1 MVPTAITERIR
12 GACDASALR
21 QFGLIMRRLIV
32 VCLFFLAGSLHAAP
46 AEALFVVIAD
56 QHSAYDR
63 TAQFVAHVARVK
75 AENPGVP
82 LAVLV
87 NGDSLELGNV
97 VAQRSGGEIDLAM
110 FAALARIAPTV
121 VNLGNHEPDL
131 HAVPEIV
138 EKLRTAG
145 VNVIGNLRDRTSGE
159 LFAPASIVLPLGE
172 TEVVIAGVTTDQL
185 SQYRAA
191 VRPALDLA
199 VPAVWAKEKFP
210 AIFNAAAP
218 GAAKIVLSH
227 AGLRL
232 DRGMFPHVPDGALFA
247 GAHDHA
253 QFVKRL
259 GRTVYFHSGSWNGH
273 FSLARLE
280 RDTAGAAHWTV
291 AQQAMR
297 ASDPANAELEKRI
310 RDTNARH
317 LTADDLAPVGRL
329 PGELSRAEA
338 ARFVVA
344 AVRAAAGVDA
354 AFIGNTTF
362 GDGLPTGDVSRVALN
377 ACVRFDGTLCVAE
390 VSGERLRALL
400 ARSNQGP
407 DTPFAERE
415 GESLFAV
422 GPEEIDAGKT
432 YRMATTDWGMKN
444 RGRYFGTDDLAFVEH
459 PELRLKAVVAEA
471 LRKR

>member
-1 MVPTAITERIR
+1 
-12 GACDASALR
+12 
-21 QFGLIMRRLIV
+21 MRAV
-32 VCLFFLAGSLHAAP
+32 AFFLVGWFAPLIAHAK

-63 TAQFVAHVARVK
+63 TAQFVAHVERVK
-75 AENPGVP
+75 AETPGVP

-97 VAQRSGGEIDLAM
+97 VAQRSGGEIDFAM
-110 FAALARIAPTV
+110 FAALARLAPTV

-138 EKLRTAG
+138 ERLRGAG
-145 VNVIGNLRDRTSGE
+145 VIVIGNLRDRASGE
-159 LFAPASIVLPLGE
+159 LFAPAATGLRLGA
-172 TEVVIAGVTTDQL
+172 TDVVVAGVTTDQL

-199 VPAVWAKEKFP
+199 APAVWAKEKFP
-210 AIFNAAAP
+210 VLLGAP
-218 GAAKIVLSH
+218 SVAHAAKIVLSH

-232 DRGMFPHVPDGALFA
+232 DRGMFPHVPDGTLFA

-253 QFVKRL
+253 LFVQRL

-273 FSLARLE
+273 FSLVRLE
-280 RDTAGAAHWTV
+280 RDAAGAAHWTV
-291 AQQAMR
+291 EQQTMR
-297 ASDPANAELEKRI
+297 ASDPANGELEKRI
-310 RDTNARH
+310 REINARH

-329 PGELSRAEA
+329 PRELSRAEA
-338 ARFVVA
+338 ARLVA
-344 AVRAAAGVDA
+344 ATVRAAAGVDA

-362 GDGLPTGDVSRVALN
+362 GDGLPAGDVSRVALN
-377 ACVRFDGTLCVAE
+377 ACVRFDGTICVAE

-400 ARSNQGP
+400 ARANQGP

-422 GPEEIDAGKT
+422 GPERIETGKT

-444 RGRYFGTDDLAFVEH
+444 RGRYFGAEDLAFVER

-471 LRKR
+471 LSK